1 MKQDY
6 IRKLTIPA
14 PVQEREA
21 MTALLLEKGIEVFGR
36 KIDDEALQG
45 QEFRSTS
52 NGALQDQEFRSTGN
66 GALQGQEF
74 RNIST
79 GAAAADGVLYV
90 SAADREAA
98 AEHLRGAGLGR
109 WISADTGQV
118 TEKSLVEQAEEAY
131 YRKRRMIMIECLV
144 VLAAVMVFYL
154 VRTLL

>member
-1 MKQDY
+1 MRQDY

-36 KIDDEALQG
+36 KITD
-45 QEFRSTS
+45 
-52 NGALQDQEFRSTGN
+52 GAAEDQEFRSISN
-66 GALQGQEF
+66 RALQDQEF